1 MLFSRS
7 SLPAVR
13 PSLQRQARLRS
24 ARVCSRWHAWPSAKG
39 CESAAGSAK
48 AAPAPASR
56 PSARRA
62 IQSKARR
69 RQQSAGTRSW
79 GQQSSRAAA
88 ACCPREIDE
97 PRAYLRLAVCGAR
110 HMHTR
115 RGADVTHARRR
126 HREPLLRAI
135 APLAQQRERQCPRP
149 AGTDRAVAPAPS
161 RTRSSLRLLRRRC
174 RCRRKAIATQA
185 SQPSE
190 HHARRQPPKR
200 GAAAFS
206 ASRGSACAPA
216 AVGAGVAG

>member
-1 MLFSRS
+1 MQPLARMAQRKGLRERCRKRKGSTGPGVS
-7 SLPAVR
+7 AV
-13 PSLQRQARLRS
+13 
-24 ARVCSRWHAWPSAKG
+24 G
-39 CESAAGSAK
+39 AAGDPEQG
-48 AAPAPASR
+48 AAAA
-56 PSARRA
+56 
-62 IQSKARR
+62 
-69 RQQSAGTRSW
+69 AGTRSW

-115 RGADVTHARRR
+115 RGTDVTHARRR

-161 RTRSSLRLLRRRC
+161 RSRTRSSLLLLRRRC

-206 ASRGSACAPA
+206 ASRASACAPA

>member
-1 MLFSRS
+1 VQPLARMAQRKGLRERCRKRKGSTGPGVS
-7 SLPAVR
+7 AV
-13 PSLQRQARLRS
+13 
-24 ARVCSRWHAWPSAKG
+24 G
-39 CESAAGSAK
+39 AAGDPEQG
-48 AAPAPASR
+48 AAAA
-56 PSARRA
+56 
-62 IQSKARR
+62 
-69 RQQSAGTRSW
+69 AGTRSW

-115 RGADVTHARRR
+115 RGTDVTHARRR

-149 AGTDRAVAPAPS
+149 AGDRAVAPAPS
-161 RTRSSLRLLRRRC
+161 RSRTRSSLLLLRRRC

-206 ASRGSACAPA
+206 ASRASACAPA